1 MKAVAIVLKEMP
13 KFNSSLDHND
23 ENLILKDYINIGV
36 AVDTPNGLTVPSI
49 KEVAHKNIFELSE
62 ELMDISRRAREKKL
76 KPEEL
81 KGSTFTISSL
91 GGIGGTAFSPIV
103 NPPEVAIMG
112 VSRSEWSQVYD
123 KKNDKF
129 NTKYIMPFSVSYD
142 HRVIDGAAAAAFTTR
157 IGQVLSQTEKFL

>member
-1 MKAVAIVLKEMP
+1 
-13 KFNSSLDHND
+13 
-23 ENLILKDYINIGV
+23 
-36 AVDTPNGLTVPSI
+36 
-49 KEVAHKNIFELSE
+49 
-62 ELMDISRRAREKKL
+62 MDISTRAREKKL

-112 VSRSEWSQVYD
+112 VSRSEWLQVYD
-123 KKNDKF
+123 KKKNIF
-129 NTKYIMPFSVSYD
+129 NTKYMMPFSVSYD

-157 IGQVLSQTEKFL
+157 IGHVLSQTENFS